1 MLDNAIAENENV
13 NEQNREDLMRDD
25 DENQVEEEKIN
36 TAISEGMDVFDSD
49 IRDAK
54 VDAVDPYLYQIRFGP
69 EAVPPLGLQMDWT
82 SYPPRVAGKL
92 KHTPAAGSQGA
103 MIKKGDQLV
112 VINDT
117 PIAQIATDKFAEHMR
132 ARPLILVFRSVAP
145 VPSNAPGSRPTPPS
159 FEFYD
164 GVDAEDYLR
173 TKTNRLDWEEVA
185 LVDRLQPQY
194 QLTDNLTSLRTRMP
208 AGHKVQPTLEILF
221 NKAREAIT
229 EHDGLEGVPPLP
241 DDPLEQVV

>member
-1 MLDNAIAENENV
+1 MTRIKLKKRRSIPRSLKEEWVTMLDNAIAENENV

-69 EAVPPLGLQMDWT
+69 EAVAPLGLQMDWT
-82 SYPPRVAGKL
+82 SYPPKVAGKL

-117 PIAQIATDKFAEHMR
+117 PIAQIA
-132 ARPLILVFRSVAP
+132 
-145 VPSNAPGSRPTPPS
+145 
-159 FEFYD
+159 
-164 GVDAEDYLR
+164 
-173 TKTNRLDWEEVA
+173 
-185 LVDRLQPQY
+185 
-194 QLTDNLTSLRTRMP
+194 
-208 AGHKVQPTLEILF
+208 
-221 NKAREAIT
+221 
-229 EHDGLEGVPPLP
+229 
-241 DDPLEQVV
+241 